1 MNVCSAAL
9 ALDPEDT
16 AALNNLGVALQKL
29 GHRREAVHYLG
40 TASRLDPRNPLYKTN
55 AVRAA
60 SRYWGPAVL
69 ALLIGI
75 QFLTGGFAVGFA
87 LAVTG
92 IAGWLIVS
100 LMQGKGQ
107 RRWALIRRLG
117 RAPLARWTQRGAS
130 TADPKASPELM
141 SALRR
146 ERRSLDPVAQGDRC
160 VIRLLLIAAVAAL
173 ALFFGSAFVVQ
184 AAQSRLGT
192 GDIALNSLAAAGCAA
207 VAALM
212 FGLALRSGGRR

>member
-1 MNVCSAAL
+1 
-9 ALDPEDT
+9 
-16 AALNNLGVALQKL
+16 
-29 GHRREAVHYLG
+29 
-40 TASRLDPRNPLYKTN
+40 LYKTN

-107 RRWALIRRLG
+107 RRWALIRRLEG
-117 RAPLARWTQRGAS
+117 RFAFIRRLEGRLGGRLRRGCRPDVPAGPAPWRKARPVILVRRTNSRMRQTGVRQSSLQFPPSSKRRTGAPEMSDDEYLRLKPRSTDVTEGAQRAPARA
-130 TADPKASPELM
+130 M
-141 SALRR
+141 LR
-146 ERRSLDPVAQGDRC
+146 
-160 VIRLLLIAAVAAL
+160 AV
-173 ALFFGSAFVVQ
+173 GM
-184 AAQSRLGT
+184 R
-192 GDIALNSLAAAGCAA
+192 DDDC
-207 VAALM
+207 
-212 FGLALRSGGRR
+212 RKP